1 MSHVPVLLK
10 EVIEYLVPKPG
21 QKFID
26 ATFGGGGHGVAISK
40 AIGKKGSLLAIDANL
55 DAVKDSRFKI
65 RDLRFKIVHGNF
77 RDIGAIARKNGFEKV
92 DGILFDLGLSSDML
106 DDPQRGFSFQKD
118 GPLDMRYD
126 RGKDWKAYDFVN
138 LADENQLAE
147 IFKKYG
153 EEKFSK
159 KIARAIV
166 NIRKEEKIETTA
178 ELFNLIKQALPGK
191 LRHKS
196 GGPARRI
203 FQAIRIE
210 VNDELGALKAAL
222 PQTLQ
227 LLDSGS
233 RLAVISFHSLEDR
246 IVKHFFRDAEKGC
259 TCPVDFPR
267 CVCGKKPLVKIL
279 TKKPVVPSEEEIAI
293 NSRARPAK
301 LRVAEKI

>member
-1 MSHVPVLLK
+1 MKHVPVLLK
-10 EVIEYLVPKPG
+10 ETIEFLSPLPG
-21 QKFID
+21 GKYID
-26 ATFGGGGHGVAISK
+26 ATFGAGGHSRAILE
-40 AIGKKGSLLAIDANL
+40 AIGGDGKLLGIDANL
-55 DAVKDSRFKI
+55 NAVKSQLSYVKGCT
-65 RDLRFKIVHGNF
+65 LVHGNF
-77 RDIGAIARKNGFEKV
+77 REIGSIAKQHGFEDV

-138 LADENQLAE
+138 LENEKQLAE

-153 EEKFSK
+153 EERFSK

-166 NIRKEEKIETTA
+166 NIRKEGKIETTV

-191 LRHKS
+191 LRHKA
-196 GGPARRI
+196 GDHARRI

-233 RLAVISFHSLEDR
+233 RLVVISFHSLEDR
-246 IVKHFFRDAEKGC
+246 IVKHFFRDAAKGC

-279 TKKPVVPSEEEIAI
+279 TKKPVVPGDSEIAK
-293 NSRARPAK
+293 NSRAKPAK
-301 LRVAEKI
+301 LRTVEKI